1 MRYIRGLS
9 LETLK
14 MLKRIEKESKY
25 YQVRRRAL
33 CIKLSFEGREI
44 AELIKI
50 FKVRRNTIYNW
61 LNDWQKYNLLGLY
74 NRKGRGRRSLL
85 NKGQKE
91 VVKKW
96 VKETPKN
103 LEKVKEEV
111 EKQWSIKIS
120 KDTIKRII
128 KEMKMGWYR
137 IKRRVKGNPHPEDYQ
152 DKKKELEKLKELEKE
167 GEIEIF
173 YVDETGFCLT
183 PYVPYAWQE
192 SPQKIEV
199 KSSSSKRL
207 NVLGFLNKSN
217 DLESYTFACSINSE
231 VVVACIDKFSEK
243 IKRKTVLVMDNASVH
258 QNQILWDKQIEWA
271 KKGLIIFFLPTY
283 SPHLNKI
290 EILWRFIKYKW
301 LEIDAYESYSNL
313 VKAVENILIN
323 FGSEYTINFA

>member
-1 MRYIRGLS
+1 MRYIRGLT

-14 MLKRIEKESKY
+14 ILKRIEKESKY

-33 CIKLSFEGREI
+33 CVRLSFEGHKI
-44 AELIKI
+44 AQLVKI
-50 FKVRRNTIYNW
+50 FQVSINTIYNW
-61 LNDWQKYNLLGLY
+61 LNDWEKYNLAGLY
-74 NRKGRGRRSLL
+74 NRKGRGRKSLL
-85 NKGQKE
+85 NQEQQEILKQ
-91 VVKKW
+91 W
-96 VKETPKN
+96 VKENPKN
-103 LEKVKEEV
+103 LEKVREKV
-111 EKQWSIKIS
+111 EKEWSIKIS

-137 IKRRVKGNPHPEDYQ
+137 LKRRVKGNPEPEDYQ
-152 DKKKELEKLKELEKE
+152 QKKEELEKLQKLEKE
-167 GEIEIF
+167 GKIDIF
-173 YVDETGFCLT
+173 YLDETGFCLT
-183 PYVPYAWQE
+183 PYIPYAWQE
-192 SPQKIEV
+192 SQAKIEV

-243 IKRKTVLVMDNASVH
+243 LKNDTVLVMDNASVH
-258 QNQILWDKQIEWA
+258 QNQILWYKQIEWS
-271 KKGLIIFFLPTY
+271 KKGLTIFFLPTY

-301 LEIDAYESYSNL
+301 LEIEAYESYSNL